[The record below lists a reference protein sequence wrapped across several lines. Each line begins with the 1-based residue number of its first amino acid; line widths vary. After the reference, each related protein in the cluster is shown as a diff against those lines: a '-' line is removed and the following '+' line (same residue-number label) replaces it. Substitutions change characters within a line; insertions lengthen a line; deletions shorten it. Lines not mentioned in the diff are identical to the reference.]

1 MIDRQLFDG
10 YSRALDAN
18 ARLAAQSIDDFV
30 TQLTGLVGNLSIEDL
45 RGALLDYYPN
55 VVRQFGDA
63 SATVALEFYED
74 IRAEAEAEGDYTPE
88 LADETSA
95 QLLKDDVYVATK
107 PKANGT
113 TPENV
118 SASMQGMAQRRV
130 MQQADAT
137 IRRNVA
143 RDPAHP
149 RWAFVPHIG
158 ACGFCIMLGSR
169 GFAYWSEGTVL
180 ASRHHGCMC
189 APVADFDTANPHLD
203 GYDPDAMYR
212 AYDDARRTVTDQ
224 AWDDWRAMT
233 DDQKRAYGAA
243 YAHGAYGWNHF
254 QQRAIVEEMNRRDR
268 EWLRTG
274 NSPGVNR
281 EVISDAEWNDLKPYE
296 RAAWTALADRHGIA
310 PFILPADSDL
320 ANIDAWMGGEFWELK
335 SPGRGKHSTEDL
347 ISDARKKWRRLGLD
361 SPIRVIVSNDRSGR
375 DDREAF
381 DEACRRCR
389 WYGVSELLFV
399 SADGESLKRVRF
411 NTK

>member
-74 IRAEAEAEGDYTPE
+74 IRAEAEAEGDYIPE

-113 TPENV
+113 TVQNV

-180 ASRHHGCMC
+180 TSRHHGCMC

-224 AWDDWRAMT
+224 AWDDWRAMS
-233 DDQKRAYGAA
+233 DEQKRAYGAA

-254 QQRAIVEEMNRRDR
+254 QQRAIVEEMNRRSRD
-268 EWLRTG
+268 WLQDQSALPEVDYMKPRADLLPHERTG
-274 NSPGVNR
+274 V
-281 EVISDAEWNDLKPYE
+281 DL
-296 RAAWTALADRHGIA
+296 LQSHGFRVGTLMEDGGA
-310 PFILPADSDL
+310 P
-320 ANIDAWMGGEFWELK
+320 ANIDLLIGVFGSVSEWELK
-335 SPGRGKHSTEDL
+335 NVTNAGSSVSNQTNR
-347 ISDARKKWRRLGLD
+347 ARKKWLKLGRTDPMRAVFTLDGCTDSFDAVVNGIYGRLKEGE
-361 SPIRVIVSNDRSGR
+361 
-375 DDREAF
+375 EALVL
-381 DEACRRCR
+381 
-389 WYGVSELLFV
+389 GM
-399 SADGESLKRVRF
+399 DGEIRRIHK
-411 NTK
+411 